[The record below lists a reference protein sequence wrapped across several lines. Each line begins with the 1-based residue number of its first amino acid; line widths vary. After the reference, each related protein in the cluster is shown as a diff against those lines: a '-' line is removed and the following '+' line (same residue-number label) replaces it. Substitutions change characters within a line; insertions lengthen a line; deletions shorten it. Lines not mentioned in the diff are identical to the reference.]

1 LAKNSYFNLVSLGCP
16 KNRVDAERI
25 LAVMSR
31 AGFVFTDTPAEADVI
46 IINTCAFIEAAV
58 DESVDTILDHIA
70 DNPRA
75 RIVVSGCLPLRYRE
89 SLREV
94 LPEVTLFLTP
104 DRIAALPGLLKTPSR
119 RRASQAPPS
128 IPLAAD
134 GRILTTPG
142 YAYLKIAEGCSRACR
157 YCTIPSIR
165 GSLRS
170 EDPVGLEEEASA
182 LVAMG
187 ARELVLVAQD
197 LTAYGHDRGEMRGLV
212 TLLKRLDQLPGL
224 AWIRL
229 LYLHPNGIPTDL
241 GRVINESPRIL
252 PYLDIPFQHVSEKVL
267 RAMGRPWKKDHLRR
281 LVDRLRDQIANLV
294 LRTTLMVGYPAE
306 GEKEFEELRDFVQ
319 EMLIERV
326 GVFAYSPEEGTR
338 SWNLG
343 DPVPPDVKEERA
355 AEIRAIH
362 LRFMVERNRQRI
374 GSVEECLVEGFSTES
389 DLLLQGRCWD
399 QAPDIDGVL
408 YITAGEATAGE
419 LHRVKITEAH
429 EWDLFGEIEPLDEV
443 PGQ

>member
-58 DESVDTILDHIA
+58 DESVDTILDHVA
-70 DNPRA
+70 DNPQA

-89 SLREV
+89 TLHEV

-128 IPLAAD
+128 IPLAPV

-170 EDPVGLEEEASA
+170 EDPVSLEEEASA

-343 DPVPPDVKEERA
+343 DPVPQDVKEERA

-362 LRFMVERNRQRI
+362 LRFMVERNSQRI

-399 QAPDIDGVL
+399 QAPEIDGVL

-429 EWDLFGEIEPLDEV
+429 EWDLFGEIEPLHEV